1 MSTASRAFTIGTL
14 QFGSYFIITLNMR
27 AVVEFDYLTTAIT
40 DVFLA
45 WIAFSTVKRIVAAT
59 TGPEMLCYVV
69 GGVLGAQ
76 CALLWSQYGDYAGT
90 LLRLVFLGVV
100 SK

>member
-1 MSTASRAFTIGTL
+1 MSTASRALTIGTL

-27 AVVEFDYLTTAIT
+27 AVVEFDYLMTAIT

-59 TGPEMLCYVV
+59 TGPEMLCYVL

-76 CALLWSQYGDYAGT
+76 CALLWSQYSEYAYA
-90 LLRLVFLGVV
+90 LWRFVFLTVV